1 MKRAHVSAWSPSLRR
16 LTVRQALER
25 LETRKKHFKSMHDL
39 RVAQNRA
46 TLMNELH
53 RVHGT
58 MYGRLRP
65 GQREFANFEQQKQ
78 KLLREIAESMFDEN

>member
-1 MKRAHVSAWSPSLRR
+1 MKSPTHRR
-16 LTVRQALER
+16 PTARQALER
-25 LETRKKHFKSMHDL
+25 LELSRKHFKSTHDL

-53 RVHGT
+53 RAHGT

-65 GQREFANFEQQKQ
+65 GQREFATFQQQKD
-78 KLLREIAESMFDEN
+78 KLLREIAESMFDER

>member
-1 MKRAHVSAWSPSLRR
+1 MKSPRHR
-16 LTVRQALER
+16 LPTRRQALER
-25 LETRKKHFKSMHDL
+25 LKTRKKHFKSMHDL

-65 GQREFANFEQQKQ
+65 GQREFATFQHQKD
-78 KLLREIAESMFDEN
+78 KLLREIAESMFDER

>member
-1 MKRAHVSAWSPSLRR
+1 M
-16 LTVRQALER
+16 ER
-25 LETRKKHFKSMHDL
+25 LERRKKHFKSMHDL

-53 RVHGT
+53 RVQGT

-65 GQREFANFEQQKQ
+65 GQREFATVQQQKD
-78 KLLREIAESMFDEN
+78 KLLREIAESMFDEK

>member
-1 MKRAHVSAWSPSLRR
+1 MKSPTHRR
-16 LTVRQALER
+16 PTVRQALEC
-25 LETRKKHFKSMHDL
+25 LETRRKHFKSMHDL

-65 GQREFANFEQQKQ
+65 GQREFAKFQHQKD
-78 KLLREIAESMFDEN
+78 KLLREIAESMFDER

>member
-1 MKRAHVSAWSPSLRR
+1 
-16 LTVRQALER
+16 
-25 LETRKKHFKSMHDL
+25 MHDV

-65 GQREFANFEQQKQ
+65 GQREFATFQHQKD
-78 KLLREIAESMFDEN
+78 KLLREIAESMFDER

>member
-1 MKRAHVSAWSPSLRR
+1 MKSPTHRR
-16 LTVRQALER
+16 PTVRQALER
-25 LETRKKHFKSMHDL
+25 LETRRKRFKSMHDL

-65 GQREFANFEQQKQ
+65 GQREFATFQHQKD
-78 KLLREIAESMFDEN
+78 KLLREIAESMFDER

>member
-1 MKRAHVSAWSPSLRR
+1 MTGISPRR
-16 LTVRQALER
+16 RPTVQQALER
-25 LETRKKHFKSMHDL
+25 LEIRKKHFKSMHDL

-58 MYGRLRP
+58 MYGRLRAD
-65 GQREFANFEQQKQ
+65 QQEFAVFLNQKQ
-78 KLLREIAESMFDEN
+78 KILREIAETMFDEG

>member
-1 MKRAHVSAWSPSLRR
+1 M
-16 LTVRQALER
+16 RQALER
-25 LETRKKHFKSMHDL
+25 LETHRKHLKSMHDL

-65 GQREFANFEQQKQ
+65 GQREFATFQQQKA
-78 KLLREIAESMFDEN
+78 KLLREIATSMFDDS